1 MNAFNSL
8 LTASALIAFSA
19 AVAAAPPAAEAVND
33 RESQNKQ
40 RDKQEFGAH
49 DRPWA
54 KDKLSS
60 PDGQP
65 GGGFAFDSAA
75 PGLAQ
80 SKACVEEA
88 ILSGETVSARMLNAA
103 VLNTTAALDAV
114 KEERARIDD
123 QRQSLADMRAL
134 TEAAS
139 RRAREE
145 LQALRDLREEVA
157 GLIDELERR
166 EDANIARVVELVR
179 NLSAK
184 DAARILA
191 DNDARFVVQVM
202 DALDARI
209 TADILGRMETE
220 RAQEIIDVIATRGRP
235 GQDDGQEQRL

>member
-1 MNAFNSL
+1 MNPFNSL

-19 AVAAAPPAAEAVND
+19 AVAAAPPAAGTIND

-49 DRPWA
+49 SRPWA

-60 PDGQP
+60 DGTV
-65 GGGFAFDSAA
+65 FSFDSDPAA

-88 ILSGETVSARMLNAA
+88 ILGGEIASARALNAA
-103 VLNTTAALDAV
+103 VLNTSAALDAV
-114 KEERARIDD
+114 KEERGRIDAE
-123 QRQSLADMRAL
+123 RRGLADARAL

-139 RRAREE
+139 RRAQEE
-145 LQALRDLREEVA
+145 LAALRGLREEVA

-191 DNDARFVVQVM
+191 ENDARFVVQVM

-235 GQDDGQEQRL
+235 GEDDEGRQSL